1 VDAELVA
8 FLQFVFPYPNPHAV
22 VVRCPLYVGGLE
34 SLFLQCLDCTFALF
48 LCHCSFGLV
57 LDNFSARDL
66 LCLTSSASCIL
77 ESSTTMLK
85 MSLLF
90 MVVDL
95 VVCRAR
101 TIVVR
106 LLVVSR
112 IFGGGGTGCDGDGQD
127 DGGGHDVSQ
136 TFHCSWGLEFLDLN
150 CRKLGCAIASSMVV
164 HRGVLISVPS
174 VICRQLSSGAYL
186 CRSNPCT

>member
-1 VDAELVA
+1 VA
-8 FLQFVFPYPNPHAV
+8 NTEGAIPHLNPHAV
-22 VVRCPLYVGGLE
+22 VVRCALYVGCVVTFI
-34 SLFLQCLDCTFALF
+34 SQCFDCSFALF

-90 MVVDL
+90 MLVDL
-95 VVCRAR
+95 VVGRTR

-112 IFGGGGTGCDGDGQD
+112 IFGGGGTGCDGDGHD
-127 DGGGHDVSQ
+127 DGGHDVSQ